1 MTGSSFFYLHTTQ
14 WRYESFD
21 ASCGPPVFPLE
32 MYAVVGDHL
41 GEADHLPIIR
51 GVGEVMSGLVLVAWA
66 AVVVAMMFHLHTT
79 LLRPRS
85 EARR

>member
-1 MTGSSFFYLHTTQ
+1 
-14 WRYESFD
+14 
-21 ASCGPPVFPLE
+21 
-32 MYAVVGDHL
+32 
-41 GEADHLPIIR
+41 
-51 GVGEVMSGLVLVAWA
+51 VGEVMSGLVLVAWA